1 MPFSGSDS
9 AGAVL
14 RWHWVAM
21 GPWRGLTMAGLA
33 VKQCI
38 PNSESP
44 VLRTVRSTRA
54 KRSAADMSRRQDF
67 CGTIAAAWAVAT
79 VWAGVAGVCA
89 GLIGSTPAFAQNNGW
104 LPEILKPE
112 RQQGAAHAKP
122 KLPSPSDM
130 RRHRLD
136 GVRSWGYQLRL
147 LRFPEIAASPL
158 DLVVIDH
165 ALSAG
170 RRFVHQFAPDL
181 IELGKR
187 KPDGGHRLVL
197 AYLSIG
203 EAERYRFYWDQAWY
217 DAARKPAW
225 LGALNLQWE
234 GNYLVRFW
242 HPEWQRIILDGP
254 DSYLGRIKAAGFDG
268 IYIDRA
274 DVHAEWAKEKPDAEA
289 AMATFIQRLATEA
302 RRDNP
307 NFLVIMQN
315 AEELAGRKIVLEA
328 IDGIAK
334 EDLYYGI
341 DHQANRNVQGD
352 VESSLGYLRQAKR
365 AGRRIFVVEYLDD
378 PIKIRD
384 VRRRAAA
391 EGFVT
396 HFTGRD
402 LGDLMPALPESAVP
416 RTEAPGIPR

>member
-1 MPFSGSDS
+1 MF
-9 AGAVL
+9 AVL
-14 RWHWVAM
+14 CLPM
-21 GPWRGLTMAGLA
+21 LA
-33 VKQCI
+33 V
-38 PNSESP
+38 P
-44 VLRTVRSTRA
+44 VAL
-54 KRSAADMSRRQDF
+54 
-67 CGTIAAAWAVAT
+67 
-79 VWAGVAGVCA
+79 
-89 GLIGSTPAFAQNNGW
+89 AQTALAQTSGNW
-104 LPEILKPE
+104 LPEIFGQDKPVKPAP
-112 RQQGAAHAKP
+112 RKTTTHKAKP
-122 KLPSPSDM
+122 QEQDAGPAEL
-130 RRHRLD
+130 RRQRLS

-170 RRFVHQFAPDL
+170 RRFVHQFTPEL
-181 IELGKR
+181 IELAKK
-187 KPDGGHRLVL
+187 KPEGGHRLIL

-217 DAARKPAW
+217 DPAKKPVW
-225 LGALNLQWE
+225 LGALNLEWE

-242 HPEWQRIILDGP
+242 HPEWQRFILEGP

-274 DVHAEWAKEKPDAEA
+274 DVHSEWAKEKPDAEA
-289 AMATFIQRLATEA
+289 LMAAFIHRLAIAA
-302 RRDNP
+302 RKDDP
-307 NFLVIMQN
+307 KFLVVMQN
-315 AEELAGRKIVLEA
+315 AEELVRRKPVLDA

-341 DHQANRNVQGD
+341 DHKGTRNDRGN

-378 PIKIRD
+378 AVKIRD
-384 VRRRAAA
+384 ASRRAAA
-391 EGFVT
+391 EGFVF

-402 LGDLMPALPESAVP
+402 LGDLSRPVTDSANS
-416 RTEAPGIPR
+416 RTEAPSAPR

>member
-1 MPFSGSDS
+1 MSRLQG
-9 AGAVL
+9 L
-14 RWHWVAM
+14 RE
-21 GPWRGLTMAGLA
+21 T
-33 VKQCI
+33 
-38 PNSESP
+38 
-44 VLRTVRSTRA
+44 
-54 KRSAADMSRRQDF
+54 SAA
-67 CGTIAAAWAVAT
+67 TLAAASAWVGT
-79 VWAGVAGVCA
+79 AGVSALSSA
-89 GLIGSTPAFAQNNGW
+89 SLIASLIASSIGSTPAGAQSGW
-104 LPEILKPE
+104 LPEILTPGTQQRPAHSKPN
-112 RQQGAAHAKP
+112 
-122 KLPSPSDM
+122 LPTPAEM

-147 LRFPEIAASPL
+147 LRFPEIAASSL

-181 IELGKR
+181 IEIAKK
-187 KPDGGHRLVL
+187 KPEGGHRLVL

-217 DAARKPAW
+217 EPARKPAW

-274 DVHAEWAKEKPDAEA
+274 DVHSDWAKEKPDAEA
-289 AMATFIQRLATEA
+289 AMAAFVHRLATEA

-307 NFLVIMQN
+307 KFLVIMQN
-315 AEELAGRKIVLEA
+315 AEELARRKTVIEA

-334 EDLYYGI
+334 EDLFYGI
-341 DHQANRNVQGD
+341 DHQANPNGRGD

-365 AGRRIFVVEYLDD
+365 AGRRIFVVEYLDEAT
-378 PIKIRD
+378 KIRD
-384 VRRRAAA
+384 ARRRAEA
-391 EGFVT
+391 EGFVI

-402 LGDLMPALPESAVP
+402 LGDLMPALPENAVP
-416 RTEAPGIPR
+416 RTEAPKAPR